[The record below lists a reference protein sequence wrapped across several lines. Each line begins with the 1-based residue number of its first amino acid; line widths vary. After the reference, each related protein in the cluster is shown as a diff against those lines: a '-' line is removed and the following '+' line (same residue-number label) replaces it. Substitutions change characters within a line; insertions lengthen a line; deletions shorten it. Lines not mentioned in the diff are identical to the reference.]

1 MNLNKKI
8 LLSFILIFSNI
19 PFINTFPNNKNQANN
34 IPNDP
39 SEDNK
44 KESNNKNKGEIIE
57 VLNELIER
65 NNKITEEC
73 NNLKIKKE
81 VYNIYLFLLLSANIL
96 FILILFFYLI
106 YILYYYL
113 KEKKIKNIVSEQKEY
128 DDIEENQINKNLIK
142 NNKKSLLEETF
153 NQKRIDAPV
162 VEKYVN
168 TPRIMN

>member
-19 PFINTFPNNKNQANN
+19 AFINTFPNNKNQANN
-34 IPNDP
+34 NPNDP
-39 SEDNK
+39 SEVNK
-44 KESNNKNKGEIIE
+44 KESNNKDKDKIIE

-81 VYNIYLFLLLSANIL
+81 VYNIYVFLLLSANIL

-106 YILYYYL
+106 YILNYYL
-113 KEKKIKNIVSEQKEY
+113 KKKK
-128 DDIEENQINKNLIK
+128 
-142 NNKKSLLEETF
+142 
-153 NQKRIDAPV
+153 
-162 VEKYVN
+162 
-168 TPRIMN
+168 